1 MSSLFPTYQ
10 RLDIHVKEANGT
22 YLTDENNQTYLDF
35 ISGIAVCN
43 VGHRHPEVQKAV
55 EEQLNK
61 VWHVSNLFHQSIQEE
76 VANLLVANSSGDA
89 VFFCNSGA
97 EANEAAIKLARKH
110 TKKHKIITFTK
121 SFHGRTFATMT
132 ATGQAKIHEG
142 FGPLVNEFVYL
153 PYNDVES
160 LEAEMD
166 DTVAAIMTEVVQG
179 EGGVVPG
186 TESFLTTIQ
195 KLCQEYGA
203 LFIVD
208 EVQTGIGR
216 TGKPF
221 AYQHFNLSPDIITAA
236 KGLGS
241 GMPVGAMIGK
251 AFLTESFG
259 PGSHGTTFG
268 GNPIALASAKATLQI
283 IFNKQF
289 LEEVNAKSV
298 TFNNRLA
305 EMLESYSVVKE
316 VRGKG
321 FMIGIEC
328 GEYQA
333 QLITEMRE
341 KGLLVLGAG
350 PHVIRLLP
358 PLTVSNEELAEALNI
373 MKQVFQELKVT
384 I

>member
-10 RLDIHVKEANGT
+10 RFDIHVKAGKGT
-22 YLTDENNQTYLDF
+22 QLIDEKGKTYLDF
-35 ISGIAVCN
+35 IAGIAVCN
-43 VGHRHPEVQKAV
+43 VGHRHPEVQKAI
-55 EEQLNK
+55 EEQLNQ

-76 VANLLVANSSGDA
+76 VATTLANHSSGDA

-132 ATGQAKIHEG
+132 ATGQAKIHDG

-153 PYNDVES
+153 PYNDE
-160 LEAEMD
+160 EALKNEMD
-166 DTVAAIMTEVVQG
+166 DTVAAIMVEVIQG
-179 EGGVVPG
+179 EGGVVLG
-186 TESFLTTIQ
+186 TESFLKTIQ
-195 KLCQEYGA
+195 QLCETYEA

-221 AYQHFNLSPDIITAA
+221 AYQHFHLSPDIITAA

-241 GMPVGAMIGK
+241 GMPIGAMIGK
-251 AFLTESFG
+251 SYLKEAFG

-268 GNPIALASAKATLQI
+268 GNPIALASAKATLNI
-283 IFNKQF
+283 IFNDSFLVEVLEKSNEFKQK
-289 LEEVNAKSV
+289 LS
-298 TFNNRLA
+298 
-305 EMLESYSVVKE
+305 EMLKAYSFVTDI
-316 VRGKG
+316 RGKG

-328 GEYQA
+328 DDHQA
-333 QLITEMRE
+333 ALLEAMRS
-341 KGLLVLGAG
+341 KGLLALGAG

-358 PLTVSNEELAEALNI
+358 PLTVTKEELNQALQI
-373 MKQVFQELKVT
+373 IEESFSETKITL
-384 I
+384 